1 MIVGGK
7 LLFSTRSRL
16 FKAGILLLS
25 LAILDSFFTDFG
37 LRHNYITEANPL
49 MRAVYEASVFGFYL
63 LKISLPFLL
72 LYLLTKIKQKKYL
85 QYLLNF
91 TLVLYSFV
99 LCLHVIWLSFVQL
112 G

>member
-1 MIVGGK
+1 MGGK

-16 FKAGILLLS
+16 FKAGIILLS
-25 LAILDSFFTDFG
+25 LATLDSLFTDFG

-49 MRAVYEASVFGFYL
+49 MRVVYETSVFGFYL

-72 LYLLTKIKQKKYL
+72 LYLLTKIEPPTYL
-85 QYLLNF
+85 RFLLGF
-91 TLVLYSFV
+91 ALVLYSFV
-99 LCLHVIWLSFVQL
+99 LCKHVIWLSFVQL